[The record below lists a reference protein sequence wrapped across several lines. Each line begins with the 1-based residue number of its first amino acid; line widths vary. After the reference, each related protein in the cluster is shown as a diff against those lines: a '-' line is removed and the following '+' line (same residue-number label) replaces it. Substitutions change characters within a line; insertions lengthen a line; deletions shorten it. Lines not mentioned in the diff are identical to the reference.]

1 MNIKLFTIPNLLTL
15 SNLMCGTASIAVS
28 LLSGDLRL
36 AAALIVLAAVFDFFD
51 GFAARMLK
59 CPSAIGVQLDSLADM
74 VSFGVAPAFAM
85 FVLYGQSPS
94 AFGLDDTILEVG
106 RYMLLLSAAFAAL
119 RLAKFNIDESQ
130 HEEFAG
136 LTTTA
141 DAIFCASLCYCC
153 VSGGVSLAKEWIFA
167 IVAVTSALMISPIRM
182 FSFKMKSFGWRGN
195 EVRYLFLAAAAVLL
209 IWLRTYAIPLI
220 IVIYV
225 VVSTVLWAVRP
236 RRSQ

>member
-1 MNIKLFTIPNLLTL
+1 MNIKLITIPNLLTL

-28 LLSGDLRL
+28 LLYGELRL

-51 GFAARMLK
+51 GFAARLLK

-94 AFGLDDTILEVG
+94 AFGLDDTLLEAG

-153 VSGGVSLAKEWIFA
+153 VSGGTVLAKEWIFA
-167 IVAVTSALMISPIRM
+167 IVAVASVLMISPIRM

-195 EVRYLFLAAAAVLL
+195 EVRYAFLVVAAALL
-209 IWLRTYAIPLI
+209 LWLRIYAIPLI

-225 VVSTVLWAVRP
+225 VVSTVLWVIRS

>member
-28 LLSGDLRL
+28 LLYGDLRL
-36 AAALIVLAAVFDFFD
+36 AAALIVLAAVLDFFD
-51 GFAARMLK
+51 GFAARLLK

-85 FVLYGQSPS
+85 FVLYGQAPS
-94 AFGLDDTILEVG
+94 ALGLNDTVMDVG

-153 VSGGVSLAKEWIFA
+153 VSGGVTLAREWIFI
-167 IVAVTSALMISPIRM
+167 IVAVTSVLMISPIRM
-182 FSFKMKSFGWRGN
+182 FSFKMKSFGWHGN
-195 EVRYLFLAAAAVLL
+195 RVRYTFLAVAAVLL
-209 IWLRTYAIPLI
+209 ILLRIYAIPLI

-225 VVSTVLWAVRP
+225 VVSTVLWAMRS
-236 RRSQ
+236 RRSK